1 MYCTQCGAQN
11 VEQATICSQCRAAL
25 YQPGSSPSPPSQA
38 AAVPNYLVQSILV
51 TLCCCLI
58 PGIVAVVYAAQVNA
72 LLRAGD
78 FENAR
83 RCSRLAYIWSWV
95 GFGLGLAFGIVYLA
109 LLLLGSTV
117 D

>member
-1 MYCTQCGAQN
+1 MYCTRCGAQN
-11 VEQATICSQCRAAL
+11 ADQTTICSQCKATL
-25 YQPGSSPSPPSQA
+25 YQPGSASPPVSQA
-38 AAVPNYLVQSILV
+38 ATIPNYLVQSILV

-72 LLRAGD
+72 LVQAGD

-95 GFGLGLAFGIVYLA
+95 GFGLGLAFGIVYLVFM
-109 LLLLGSTV
+109 LIGSTV